1 MISQKPLTTTTK
13 SDKVDTMDN
22 DKLELCQIMSDWFWD
37 TRIDI
42 KSGEANQDRI
52 DFYNEYQPVWEDKVD
67 DFLDKPDTFT
77 EQDQSDVYDLL
88 YLEAYIAG
96 VLY

>member
-1 MISQKPLTTTTK
+1 MTK
-13 SDKVDTMDN
+13 SDKVDTMEN
-22 DKLELCQIMSDWFWD
+22 NKLELCQVMSDWFWD

-42 KSGEANQDRI
+42 RSGVASQDRI
-52 DFYNEYQPVWEDKVD
+52 DFFNEYQPVWEDKVD
-67 DFLDKPDTFT
+67 DFLDKPDIFT
-77 EQDQSDVYDLL
+77 DQDQEDVYERL

>member
-1 MISQKPLTTTTK
+1 ME
-13 SDKVDTMDN
+13 N
-22 DKLELCQIMSDWFWD
+22 NKLELCQVMSDWFWD

-42 KSGEANQDRI
+42 KSGVANQDRI
-52 DFYNEYQPVWEDKVD
+52 DFYNQYQPLWEDKVD
-67 DFLDKPDTFT
+67 DFLDEPNTFT
-77 EQDQSDVYDLL
+77 DQDQENVYELL